1 MTVSLFERASAL
13 LALGLMAAMALAAWL
28 LTELALRPVWDSS
41 YRSST
46 RLNAQITQADLTQ
59 TDEKGQTRFRIA
71 TPSLSLFEDGSA
83 EMNNPVMLALR
94 NDGPPVRAQASKA
107 FVSASQNEVLLSGQ
121 ALISRDAYGKESEIR
136 IATDW
141 VRFDINAQTA
151 QTKAPVRVNQGNI
164 LLTGVGMKFNQ
175 KTEQIEVLSQSQ
187 MVLPG
192 KGTRQ

>member
-1 MTVSLFERASAL
+1 MTASLFERVSAL
-13 LALGLMAAMALAAWL
+13 LALGLMAALALAAWL
-28 LTELALRPVWDSS
+28 LTELALSPVWDSS

-46 RLNAQITQADLTQ
+46 KLNAQITGAELTQ
-59 TDEKGQTRFRIA
+59 TDERGQTRFQIA
-71 TPSLSLFEDGSA
+71 SPSLSLFEDGSA
-83 EMNNPVMLALR
+83 EMSNPVMLALR
-94 NDGPPVRAQASKA
+94 NDGPPVRAHASKA
-107 FVSASQNEVLLSGQ
+107 LVSANQNEVMLTGQ
-121 ALISRDAYGKESEIR
+121 ALISRDAYDKESAIR

-141 VRFDINAQTA
+141 VQFDINSQTA

-192 KGTRQ
+192 KGIRQ

>member
-1 MTVSLFERASAL
+1 MTASLFERASAL
-13 LALGLMAAMALAAWL
+13 LALGLMAALALAAWL
-28 LTELALRPVWDSS
+28 LTELALRPVWDDS
-41 YRSST
+41 YRSNT
-46 RLNAQITQADLTQ
+46 KLNARITEVALTQ

-94 NDGPPVRAQASKA
+94 NGGPPVQAQASKGS
-107 FVSASQNEVLLSGQ
+107 VSASQNEVLLSGQ

-141 VRFDINAQTA
+141 VQFDINAQTA

-192 KGTRQ
+192 KGARQ

>member
-1 MTVSLFERASAL
+1 MTASLFERTSAV
-13 LALGLMAAMALAAWL
+13 LALGLMAALALAAWL

-46 RLNAQITQADLTQ
+46 KLNAQITGAELTQ
-59 TDEKGQTRFRIA
+59 TDEKGQTRFQIA
-71 TPSLSLFEDGSA
+71 SPTLSLFEDGSA
-83 EMNNPVMLALR
+83 EMNNPKMLALR
-94 NDGPPVRAQASKA
+94 NDAPPVRAHANKA
-107 FVSASQNEVLLSGQ
+107 LVSANQNEVLLTGQ
-121 ALISRDAYGKESEIR
+121 ALISRDAYDKESEIR

-141 VRFDINAQTA
+141 VQFDMNAQTA

>member
-1 MTVSLFERASAL
+1 MTASLFERVSAL
-13 LALGLMAAMALAAWL
+13 LALGLMAALALAAWL
-28 LTELALRPVWDSS
+28 LTELALSPVWDSS

-46 RLNAQITQADLTQ
+46 KLNAQITGAELTQ
-59 TDEKGQTRFRIA
+59 TDERGQTRFQIA
-71 TPSLSLFEDGSA
+71 SPSLSLFEDGSA
-83 EMNNPVMLALR
+83 EMSNPVMLALR
-94 NDGPPVRAQASKA
+94 NDGPPVRAHASKA
-107 FVSASQNEVLLSGQ
+107 LVSANQNEVMLTGQ
-121 ALISRDAYGKESEIR
+121 ALISRDAYDKESAIR

-141 VRFDINAQTA
+141 VQFDINAQTA

-192 KGTRQ
+192 KGIRQ

>member
-1 MTVSLFERASAL
+1 MTASLFERASAL
-13 LALGLMAAMALAAWL
+13 LALGLMAALALAAWL

-46 RLNAQITQADLTQ
+46 RLNAQITGVALTRI
-59 TDEKGQTRFRIA
+59 DDKGQSRFQIVSP
-71 TPSLSLFEDGSA
+71 TLSLFEDGSA

-94 NDGPPVRAQASKA
+94 DDGPPVQARASKA
-107 FVSASQNEVLLSGQ
+107 SVSASQNEVLLSGQ

-141 VRFDINAQTA
+141 VQFDINAQTA

-192 KGTRQ
+192 KGARQ